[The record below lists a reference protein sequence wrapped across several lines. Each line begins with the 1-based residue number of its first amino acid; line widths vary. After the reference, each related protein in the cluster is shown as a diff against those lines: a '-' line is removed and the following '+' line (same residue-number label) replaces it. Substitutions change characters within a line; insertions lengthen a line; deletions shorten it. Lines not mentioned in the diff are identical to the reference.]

1 MSKWMC
7 DIKGEQISSEKDM
20 EKLVEDVNSY
30 SLTEFINKK
39 GNLCENIQNYI
50 KQLGYKIS
58 DIGGGRDSW
67 HIGVPF
73 DDFVEA
79 TNYLYKVS
87 NAFKYAISSGLIWI
101 SLKTWTEK
109 SWKEL
114 NDKTNE

>member
-1 MSKWMC
+1 MVVLV
-7 DIKGEQISSEKDM
+7 SSEKDM
-20 EKLVEDVNSY
+20 EKLMEDVNSY

-58 DIGGGRDSW
+58 DSGGGYKGW
-67 HIGVPF
+67 HIGVHF

-87 NAFKYAISSGLIWI
+87 NAFKNAIGSGLIWI
-101 SLKTWTEK
+101 SLKTWTKK
-109 SWKEL
+109 SWKEIG
-114 NDKTNE
+114 E